1 MDGRE
6 MDLLDRAYQRRSEL
20 MKLDGVRWVRM
31 HIAPRGVVLTIGE
44 DGGEKRT
51 EWVPREPGE
60 G

>member
-1 MDGRE
+1 

-51 EWVPREPGE
+51 EWVLREPDE
-60 G
+60 D